1 MLHIL
6 YIWFVPTETQTFTR
20 KFLIQKEGPNVHI
33 SLIAP
38 RAVGTL
44 LLSNFRLEKRIVLGD
59 KALSKFAQ
67 IQKLSYSH

>member
-1 MLHIL
+1 M
-6 YIWFVPTETQTFTR
+6 YTFL
-20 KFLIQKEGPNVHI
+20 F
-33 SLIAP
+33 IAP

-67 IQKLSYSH
+67 I